1 MSVAIWPAEL
11 PKPSRE
17 GYQAQ
22 RVDAR
27 ARRSGGPVPGYRRR
41 FSSAPELVSL
51 SLIDVPRALK
61 EVFDNFY
68 RLTTADGVLP
78 FLMPDPV
85 TDGWPLLGPDGQ
97 SILQGDHRP
106 VLLSAQWLCLFGDQP
121 PVETISGVRFDIA
134 FSVAVLP

>member
-11 PKPSRE
+11 PKPSRD
-17 GYQAQ
+17 GYEAQ
-22 RVDAR
+22 RFDAR

-41 FSSAPELVSL
+41 FSSAPRLVNL
-51 SLIDVPRALK
+51 SIIDVPRALK

-68 RLTTADGVLP
+68 SLTTVDGVLP

-85 TDGWPLLGPDGQ
+85 TDGWPLLGADGRR
-97 SILQGDHRP
+97 ILQGDQTS
-106 VLLSAQWLCLFGDQP
+106 VLMSAQWLCLFGDQP